1 MSEKTNGTYDVIF
14 TGKYVKGSKKD
25 TSQISMAKILKIDV
39 MKLTFNDDKPMLI
52 KSNLLSFDEAVTLI
66 DELYNV
72 GVVCVLSIKEE
83 ATYQAIGGE
92 NKKLVGTVIEA
103 TKKAL
108 DYFLNP
114 IKKEP
119 DNTYHQQTEPPQDKY
134 FQDKDY
140 TYEEYLKSPEWRVLR
155 GKALKRAN
163 NKCEMCGV
171 GKTLNAHHVRYP
183 VVYKMDHIDNI
194 VIVCRRCHK
203 LSHGIRD

>member
-1 MSEKTNGTYDVIF
+1 MTETYDVIF

-52 KSNLLSFDEAVTLI
+52 KSNLLAFDEAVTLI

-72 GVVCVLSIKEE
+72 GVVCALSIKEE

-114 IKKEP
+114 IKNKDKDKDKENEAVINITH
-119 DNTYHQQTEPPQDKY
+119 DNKYHQQTEPPQDKN
-134 FQDKDY
+134 FQNKDY
-140 TYEEYLKSPEWRVLR
+140 TYKEYLKSPEWHVLR
-155 GKALKRAN
+155 KKALKRAN
-163 NKCEMCGV
+163 NKCEMCASSE
-171 GKTLNAHHVRYP
+171 TLYAHHVKYP
-183 VVYKMDHIDNI
+183 KNI
-194 VIVCRRCHK
+194 NMKTISII
-203 LSHGIRD
+203 L